1 MQDVAPL
8 SGSPSSSSSSSP
20 PGGAP
25 ATAEADA
32 ALYYV
37 FVEQALQR
45 GSAGCVASFL
55 TNDFV
60 EHHAGRDRDGGE
72 FATCIATRQARYP
85 DAAWTIELLVTIGS
99 LVVCY
104 MTMTVPELT
113 GQHWETIVSRFEGG
127 KIAECWRMSD
137 NRLVT

>member
-1 MQDVAPL
+1 MQDAVLL
-8 SGSPSSSSSSSP
+8 SASSSSSP
-20 PGGAP
+20 PSRAP
-25 ATAEADA
+25 ALADADA

-37 FVEQALQR
+37 FVEQTLQR
-45 GSAGCVASFL
+45 GAPGSVASFL

-60 EHHAGRDRDGGE
+60 EHHAGRDRNGDE
-72 FATCIATRQARYP
+72 FAACIATRQARYP
-85 DAAWTIELLVTIGS
+85 DAVWTIELLVTIGS

-127 KIAECWRMSD
+127 KIAECWRMSH
-137 NRLVT
+137 NGLVT